1 MDYYTIFDNFW
12 RGFWQEQ
19 GDRPNNAKCNLGR
32 FQPRAVAPL
41 VDWSLYRATHA
52 ALERMDYIDRRYFV
66 LTAVGI
72 VDGTRYKPQQAIE
85 RIHRECFLNSHPYSR
100 QTIEQRFNRTGLA
113 RYQSYFVFSVEK
125 CLNMN
130 VAI

>member
-52 ALERMDYIDRRYFV
+52 ALERMDDIDRRYFV
-66 LTAVGI
+66 LTAVGM

-85 RIHRECFLNSHPYSR
+85 RIHRECLLNSHPYSR

>member
-1 MDYYTIFDNFW
+1 MDYYTIFENFW

-85 RIHRECFLNSHPYSR
+85 RIHRECLLNSHPYSR

-113 RYQSYFVFSVEK
+113 IYQSYFVFSVEK

>member
-85 RIHRECFLNSHPYSR
+85 RIHRECLLNSHPYSR

-113 RYQSYFVFSVEK
+113 IYQSYFVFSVEK

>member
-19 GDRPNNAKCNLGR
+19 GDRPNGTKCSIGR
-32 FQPRAVAPL
+32 LQPREVAPL
-41 VDWSLYRATHA
+41 VDWGLYRATHS

-66 LTAVGI
+66 LTSVGM
-72 VDGTRYKPQQAIE
+72 VDGTRYKPHQAIE
-85 RIHRECFLNSHPYSR
+85 RIHRESLLNMRPYSR
-100 QTIEQRFNRTGLA
+100 KTIEERFNRIGLA
-113 RYQSYFVFSVEK
+113 SYHNDVVYEVER
-125 CLNMN
+125 CLN